1 MNSGFLIRPLNAAG
15 HVTARPMPSQVRP
28 DYSFVYLISGEVL
41 TDICGKPYL
50 LHGRDCALI
59 PPSLEIDIRY
69 FRDSIGYMGAFGEDF
84 LKNSGHP
91 VLRLAGPSVLT
102 VPEDDRVFFDE
113 LMIRLSRSAD
123 NLMMA
128 RSLVDVLLCQ
138 FDMVLPEPQGSA
150 ASRLCSAF
158 LGKVFDASFPF
169 RMVSGYAESLGVTP
183 NHLNRAVKA
192 ETGRSAGAWIDN
204 ARLAL
209 ARTLLC
215 DRSVPMAEISDRL
228 GFSEPSYFSRF
239 FHKMTGLTPSAFR
252 SMSGQNGMNSPA

>member
-1 MNSGFLIRPLNAAG
+1 MNSDFLIRPLNAAG
-15 HVTARPMPSQVRP
+15 HVTARPMPSLVRP

-41 TDICGKPYL
+41 TDIGGKPYL
-50 LHGRDCALI
+50 LRGRDCALI
-59 PPSLEIDIRY
+59 PPSLAFSVKH
-69 FRDSIGYMGAFGEDF
+69 FRDSIGYMGAFGENF

-91 VLRLAGPSVLT
+91 VLRLAEPSVLT
-102 VPEDDRVFFDE
+102 VPEEDRIFFDE
-113 LMIRLSRSAD
+113 LMIRLSRSTD

-138 FDMVLPEPQGSA
+138 FDTVLPDSHGSA

-158 LGKVFDASFPF
+158 LGKVFDASVSF
-169 RMVSGYAESLGVTP
+169 RMVSGYAKLLGVTP
-183 NHLNRAVKA
+183 NHLNRAVKS

-209 ARTLLC
+209 ARTLLH
-215 DRSVPMAEISDRL
+215 DGSIPMTEISDRL

-239 FHKMTGLTPSAFR
+239 FRKVTGLTPSEFR
-252 SMSGQNGMNSPA
+252 SMSLHNGMNCPV